1 MIAWSSVPVAAGK
14 SNSRVLMA
22 VLQDDKPQLSI
33 STLAGS
39 STNHP
44 DLPPEINQLA
54 ATFPHGP
61 PEVPIYDLQD
71 LVSGYLP
78 QYERAV
84 QLRDLY
90 LEQAPWFFGAVT
102 QRQLFEEIFP
112 LFYEQ
117 ARTDLAR
124 GQFGASAEA
133 FNLQQAAG
141 AGLPHASS
149 HELALMFVVFC
160 FGALTD
166 PELPPAPHNEEAA
179 RYYQLTRAALSLEPV
194 MDRPPSVA
202 TVQVLSLMGIY
213 MVRVFAA
220 AVCGRRVDSGRGGR
234 AGHGCGRSQ
243 HRVHLVSD
251 GTGFQTRPKRECSS
265 QSDRDCDTDRM
276 QIVKQT
282 GLRMFLLRMTSD
294 YAHLSQIAIVRV
306 SSSRRR
312 RRRSAVRCSGSSSL
326 PIAGRCV
333 LRSCKLAC
341 G

>member
-1 MIAWSSVPVAAGK
+1 MFSILNICYIRLSTTAWRALLTLYPSSLVVQLYALICVPDIVTSLYEISTATPTEADPALVALAIK
-14 SNSRVLMA
+14 SNSRVLIA
-22 VLQDDKPQLSI
+22 VLQDDKPQLFI

-39 STNHP
+39 SIGHS

-71 LVSGYLP
+71 LISGYLP
-78 QYERAV
+78 PWERAE

-117 ARTDLAR
+117 ARSQLFASGSR

-133 FNLQQAAG
+133 FSLQQTG
-141 AGLPHASS
+141 TGLPHASS

-166 PELPPAPHNEEAA
+166 PDLPPAPHNEEAA

-213 MVRVFAA
+213 MVRLPATTVS
-220 AVCGRRVDSGRGGR
+220 GRTINHRRV
-234 AGHGCGRSQ
+234 GHGRGRSQ
-243 HRVHLVSD
+243 HRVHLVSN
-251 GTGFQTRPKRECSS
+251 GFGFETRTKRESS
-265 QSDRDCDTDRM
+265 VVF
-276 QIVKQT
+276 IL
-282 GLRMFLLRMTSD
+282 G
-294 YAHLSQIAIVRV
+294 
-306 SSSRRR
+306 RRT
-312 RRRSAVRCSGSSSL
+312 L
-326 PIAGRCV
+326 T
-333 LRSCKLAC
+333 
-341 G
+341 

>member
-1 MIAWSSVPVAAGK
+1 MSNMLARITRHSESVPALVAPATK
-14 SNSRVLMA
+14 SNSRVLIA
-22 VLQDDKPQLSI
+22 VLQDEKPQLSI
-33 STLAGS
+33 STLAGPS
-39 STNHP
+39 GTQS

-71 LVSGYLP
+71 LISGYLP
-78 QYERAV
+78 QWERAAR
-84 QLRDLY
+84 LRDLY

-112 LFYEQ
+112 LFYEP
-117 ARTDLAR
+117 ARNELRAR

-133 FNLQQAAG
+133 FNLQQTG

-166 PELPPAPHNEEAA
+166 PDLPPAPHNAEAA

-213 MVRVFAA
+213 MVRILTVAISE
-220 AVCGRRVDSGRGGR
+220 CRTNCRGGGVQGMV
-234 AGHGCGRSQ
+234 ADDRSI
-243 HRVHLVSD
+243 
-251 GTGFQTRPKRECSS
+251 ECTWSL
-265 QSDRDCDTDRM
+265 M
-276 QIVKQT
+276 
-282 GLRMFLLRMTSD
+282 GLAS
-294 YAHLSQIAIVRV
+294 
-306 SSSRRR
+306 
-312 RRRSAVRCSGSSSL
+312 
-326 PIAGRCV
+326 
-333 LRSCKLAC
+333 KLAQSVSVLFSLRR
-341 G
+341 GDQR